1 MDDKELELYLK
12 KAKATDTAIS
22 SFSEAIG
29 NSPVAWQEGDVIIF
43 PATIKGNSF
52 KRKFNGRLLE
62 YIVVKVKGADGTERY
77 GDFFPSLF
85 RKRARKC
92 DWDTVDGVDVATPQ
106 QGPDSFASS
115 GGSIVEKIYKKN
127 SKVNDVVTAVL
138 GKAIRIDAVHEIES
152 LKFGTANEQDLAKV
166 YDFEPEGWTI
176 DAPEQEAPAGDA
188 PAGEEAPAA
197 EAGEA

>member
-1 MDDKELELYLK
+1 MDKDLELYLK

-29 NSPVAWQEGDVIIF
+29 NAPVAWQEDDIITF
-43 PATIKGNSF
+43 PATIKGYSF

-62 YIVVKVKGADGTERY
+62 YIVVTVTSPDGTTRP

-92 DWDTVDGVDVATPQ
+92 DWDTVDGVDIAVPTKE
-106 QGPDSFASS
+106 FAEA

-138 GKAIRIDAVHEIES
+138 GKSIRISAVHEVES
-152 LKFGTANEQDLAKV
+152 LKFGTVNEQDIAKI
-166 YDFEPEGWTI
+166 YDFEPEGWSI
-176 DAPEQEAPAGDA
+176 DGPAADAPAAGA
-188 PAGEEAPAA
+188 PAGEAVEP
-197 EAGEA
+197 

>member
-12 KAKATDTAIS
+12 KAKAQDTAIS
-22 SFSEAIG
+22 GFTETIG
-29 NSPVAWQEGDVIIF
+29 NAPAAWQENDIITF

-62 YIVVKVKGADGTERY
+62 YIVVKVKSADGTERY

-85 RKRARKC
+85 RKRARIC
-92 DWDTVDGVDVATPQ
+92 DWETIDGVDVAIPH
-106 QGPDSFASS
+106 QGPDAFAAA

-127 SKVNDVVTAVL
+127 AKVNDVVLAVL
-138 GKAIRIDAVHEIES
+138 GKSIKISEVHEIES
-152 LKFGTANEQDLAKV
+152 LKFGTANEQDLAKI

-176 DAPEQEAPAGDA
+176 DAPEAEAPAGNA

>member
-12 KAKATDTAIS
+12 KAKAQDTAIS
-22 SFSEAIG
+22 GFTETIG
-29 NSPVAWQEGDVIIF
+29 NAPAAWQENDIITF

-62 YIVVKVKGADGTERY
+62 YIVVKVKSADGTERY

-85 RKRARKC
+85 RKRARIC
-92 DWDTVDGVDVATPQ
+92 DWDTIDGVDVAIPH
-106 QGPDSFASS
+106 QGPDAFAAA

-127 SKVNDVVTAVL
+127 AKVNDVVLAVL
-138 GKAIRIDAVHEIES
+138 GKSIRISEVHEIES
-152 LKFGTANEQDLAKV
+152 LKFGTANEQDLAKI

-176 DAPEQEAPAGDA
+176 DAPEQEAPAG
-188 PAGEEAPAA
+188 EEAPAA

>member
-1 MDDKELELYLK
+1 MDKDLELYLK
-12 KAKATDTAIS
+12 KAKAQDTAIS
-22 SFSEAIG
+22 GFTETIG
-29 NSPVAWQEGDVIIF
+29 NAPAAWQENDVITF

-62 YIVVKVKGADGTERY
+62 YIVVKVKSADGTERY

-85 RKRARKC
+85 RKRARIC
-92 DWDTVDGVDVATPQ
+92 DWDTVDGVDVAIPH
-106 QGPDSFASS
+106 QGPDAFAEA

-127 SKVNDVVTAVL
+127 AKVNDVVLAVL
-138 GKAIRIDAVHEIES
+138 GKSIKISEVHEIES
-152 LKFGTANEQDLAKV
+152 LKFGTANEQDLAKI

-176 DAPEQEAPAGDA
+176 DAPEAEA

>member
-1 MDDKELELYLK
+1 MDKDLELYLK
-12 KAKATDTAIS
+12 KAKAQDTAIS
-22 SFSEAIG
+22 GFTETIG
-29 NSPVAWQEGDVIIF
+29 NAPAAWQENDIITF

-62 YIVVKVKGADGTERY
+62 YIVVKVKSADGTERY

-85 RKRARKC
+85 RKRARRC
-92 DWDTVDGVDVATPQ
+92 DWETVDGVDVATPH
-106 QGPDSFASS
+106 QGPDAFAEA

-127 SKVNDVVTAVL
+127 AKVNDVVLAVL
-138 GKAIRIDAVHEIES
+138 GKSIRISEVHEIES
-152 LKFGTANEQDLAKV
+152 LKFGTANEQDMAKI

-176 DAPEQEAPAGDA
+176 DAPEAPAA
-188 PAGEEAPAA
+188 EEAPA